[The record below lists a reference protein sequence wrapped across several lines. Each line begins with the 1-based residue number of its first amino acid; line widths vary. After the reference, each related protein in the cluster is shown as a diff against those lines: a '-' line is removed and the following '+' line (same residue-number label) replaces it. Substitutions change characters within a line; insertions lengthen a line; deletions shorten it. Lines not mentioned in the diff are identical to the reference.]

1 MYSTRVHSF
10 FVPVR
15 FVCQVCTFSVY
26 GVYFF
31 VFGVYF
37 SCFGV
42 YFFGFGVYFSR
53 FGVYSVCTLFPT
65 QLSCLNFAFENKK
78 Q

>member
-1 MYSTRVHSF
+1 M
-10 FVPVR
+10 PVR

-31 VFGVYF
+31 G
-37 SCFGV
+37 FGV
-42 YFFGFGVYFSR
+42 YFFGFGVYSFVLGVYFPR

-65 QLSCLNFAFENKK
+65 QLSCLTFAFENKK

>member
-1 MYSTRVHSF
+1 M
-10 FVPVR
+10 PVL

-26 GVYFF
+26 GVHFFGFGVYSFGFGVYSF

-42 YFFGFGVYFSR
+42 H
-53 FGVYSVCTLFPT
+53 SVCTLFQTPF
-65 QLSCLNFAFENKK
+65 SCLNFAFENKK